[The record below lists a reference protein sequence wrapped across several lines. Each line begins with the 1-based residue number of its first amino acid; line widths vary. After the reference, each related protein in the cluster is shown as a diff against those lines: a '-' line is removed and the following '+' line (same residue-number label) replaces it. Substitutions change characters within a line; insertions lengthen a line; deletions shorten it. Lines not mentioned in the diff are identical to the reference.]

1 MVNVELLKREIADL
15 GVPKTVIAEKC
26 AMTRQSL
33 DNKLEKPHTIT
44 ADEAYEM
51 AAALRITEPKK
62 LLAIF
67 FAPKVEPDTN
77 REG

>member
-1 MVNVELLKREIADL
+1 MVNVELLKREIVDL

-26 AMTRQSL
+26 NMSRQSL

-44 ADEAYEM
+44 ADEACKI
-51 AAALRITEPKK
+51 ASALRITEPEK

-67 FAPKVEPDTN
+67 FASEVEP
-77 REG
+77 